1 MTPARSFWQRH
12 RWLVLRRLSQ
22 LSVLGLFAGSG
33 ALAGNT
39 LGLDPEAVARE
50 LGFSRV
56 TDNSIDGTA
65 ARDVVAEHMLADDR
79 DYFPLLRETLRRD
92 APESQ

>member
-33 ALAGNT
+33 ALAGW
-39 LGLDPEAVARE
+39 LGGASMAK
-50 LGFSRV
+50 G
-56 TDNSIDGTA
+56 A
-65 ARDVVAEHMLADDR
+65 ARVLFWGALAMGATALIGR
-79 DYFPLLRETLRRD
+79 AFGTGI
-92 APESQ
+92 A

>member
-33 ALAGNT
+33 ALAGWRRA
-39 LGLDPEAVARE
+39 LLEPR
-50 LGFSRV
+50 
-56 TDNSIDGTA
+56 
-65 ARDVVAEHMLADDR
+65 LA
-79 DYFPLLRETLRRD
+79 PLL
-92 APESQ
+92 